1 MKQRFAYSQSEIVL
15 LLMNED
21 NPYLQ
26 TNLLAAIL
34 TLLLMLDD
42 SLIVTAIDVQSDN
55 SIQRNAY
62 AHELEHL
69 VQKSSVVVTKC

>member
-15 LLMNED
+15 LMNEG

-42 SLIVTAIDVQSDN
+42 GLIITAIDVHSDN
-55 SIQRNAY
+55 SIQCDAY
-62 AHELEHL
+62 AQELEHL
-69 VQKSSVVVTKC
+69 VQESSVVVTKH

>member
-1 MKQRFAYSQSEIVL
+1 MKQRFAYSQSGIISLSDV
-15 LLMNED
+15 D

-26 TNLLAAIL
+26 TNLLAAVL

-42 SLIVTAIDVQSDN
+42 GLIVTAVDVQPDN

-62 AHELEHL
+62 PHELEHL
-69 VQKSSVVVTKC
+69 IQECAVVVTKR